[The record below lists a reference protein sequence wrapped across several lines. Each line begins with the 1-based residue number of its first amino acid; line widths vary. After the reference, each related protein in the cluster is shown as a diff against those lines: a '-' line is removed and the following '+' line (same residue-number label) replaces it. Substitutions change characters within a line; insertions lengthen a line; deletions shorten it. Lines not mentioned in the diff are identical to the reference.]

1 MCRAV
6 EQDLGCGQDGAPTAC
21 IGGEDDALNGPS
33 GWPRRLTESKLSKQ
47 PEGEPELCESS
58 DHAFYLPPALAL
70 DALRINT
77 TAPRCSKRIS
87 SINVFIK

>member
-6 EQDLGCGQDGAPTAC
+6 ERDLGCGQDGSPTAC

-47 PEGEPELCESS
+47 PEG
-58 DHAFYLPPALAL
+58 LAL
-70 DALRINT
+70 DALRMNT